1 VSSRTESAD
10 RAAAPRAVRARA
22 DREVAAPHHAAI
34 RWWPLQFGADDQHG
48 MLNHVTDAKRAHAL
62 ALVRRRRMYDLGHVL
77 DERVPVFPGRYFR
90 QT

>member
-1 VSSRTESAD
+1 
-10 RAAAPRAVRARA
+10 
-22 DREVAAPHHAAI
+22 
-34 RWWPLQFGADDQHG
+34 

>member
-1 VSSRTESAD
+1 MSSRAESAD

-34 RWWPLQFGADDQHG
+34 RWWPVQFGADDQCG
-48 MLNHVTDAKRAHAL
+48 MLNHVTDAKRRQAL
-62 ALVRRRRMYDLGHVL
+62 ALVRRGRMYDLGHVL